1 LQQWLEKKTTSVDQ
15 QSMFEIS
22 VGCVTGERKRERKKK
37 KAAHHIP
44 GLEALTHMCQENAYD
59 SVLLEM

>member
-1 LQQWLEKKTTSVDQ
+1 
-15 QSMFEIS
+15 MFEIS